1 MYLFNNHIFLVI
13 HSLCMSHC
21 PHDIMYIEAMAA
33 AEEAKTLAEAEM
45 Q

>member
-13 HSLCMSHC
+13 HSLCMGDHA
-21 PHDIMYIEAMAA
+21 HDIMYMEAMAA